1 MPIASKKDSSKLK
14 YVRLIN
20 QSVHTSDDIDIGD
33 IFAVSKNII
42 VVVRGYINVHYYY
55 IPIDKVEGWDGKVLW
70 LNITEQQVKNYEKH
84 DAYPDSSEYFVNDS
98 PPYDKIPPD
107 FPEPL
112 HIPSKNRRPAPEAA
126 AITTTKDPDM
136 KYGCTLCEQLFRTQ
150 GELSNHVAE
159 TH

>member
-70 LNITEQQVKNYEKH
+70 LNITEQQVKNYERH

-98 PPYDKIPPD
+98 PPFDKIPPD
-107 FPEPL
+107 FQSHYISHPRIEGQLLKLLPL
-112 HIPSKNRRPAPEAA
+112 LR
-126 AITTTKDPDM
+126 
-136 KYGCTLCEQLFRTQ
+136 LRTQ
-150 GELSNHVAE
+150 TWLNL
-159 TH
+159 